1 MKTRKVTVYP
11 RRVDKPC
18 AIFSGAKIGLA
29 PTAVPRFWGH
39 PPFSSRAVS

>member
-11 RRVDKPC
+11 RTVDKPC
-18 AIFSGAKIGLA
+18 AIFSGAKTGMA

-39 PPFSSRAVS
+39 LPFFFRAVS